1 MVRTGEVQCP
11 AEGCGDVL
19 QGSLSERLESMF
31 DKLSSIQKGKET
43 GTLLILGLLICEA
56 IKEELHFPMLKAL
69 GEHSGWPL
77 NINFE
82 AVPDQIMRFKDEIH
96 ALLKN
101 EIVLGTSFAWRV
113 FVNDVT
119 KKANMLLADFSCSNK
134 ATLLGEHPKALPLHK
149 ALLPLPLR

>member
-1 MVRTGEVQCP
+1 MVRAGEVWCP
-11 AEGCGDVL
+11 AEGCEDVL
-19 QGSLSERLESMF
+19 RGSPSERLKSMF

-43 GTLLILGLLICEA
+43 GTPLVLSLLICEA
-56 IKEELHFPMLKAL
+56 IKEELRFPMLKAL
-69 GEHSGWPL
+69 GERSGWPS

-82 AVPDQIMRFKDEIH
+82 AVPDRIMMFKDEIR

-119 KKANMLLADFSCSNK
+119 KKANMSLADFSHSNE
-134 ATLLGEHPKALPLHK
+134 ATRLSIAGAGNNKHAG
-149 ALLPLPLR
+149 